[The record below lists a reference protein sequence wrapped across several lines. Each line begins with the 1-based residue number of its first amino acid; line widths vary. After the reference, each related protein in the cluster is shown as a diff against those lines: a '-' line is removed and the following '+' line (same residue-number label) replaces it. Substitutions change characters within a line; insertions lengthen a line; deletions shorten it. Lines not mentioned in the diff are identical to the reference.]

1 MNKKDSMR
9 GLGKVYKFT
18 LDQLFKSKS
27 NVISF
32 GIFILAAI
40 AAVPLMC
47 IFMDPNSGEQAV
59 SFSSEVMTMDAFTSR
74 DDVSFDARYAIQYGY
89 SILVM
94 IVCLFSCTY
103 IVRSIVEEK
112 SSKLVESL
120 MVSVKSE
127 ALILGKIL
135 AVMTFIF
142 AMIAALIIG
151 FGLSYVVT
159 GMFMDTS
166 VIGESLASMGITS
179 DLLNIGPGLIVI
191 ALISLL
197 LAYMIFALISAL
209 NGAGC
214 SNMEDVE
221 AANTPAVMVVMAG
234 YLVSVIGTSFGSDPS
249 LFLSLCPIVSAF
261 SAPIYYVIGDIG
273 LGVLIASW
281 IIQIACILLIHKVSS
296 KVYDSLIMYKG
307 SRLKTGQILAMAG
320 RKGVK

>member
-1 MNKKDSMR
+1 
-9 GLGKVYKFT
+9 
-18 LDQLFKSKS
+18 
-27 NVISF
+27 
-32 GIFILAAI
+32 
-40 AAVPLMC
+40 
-47 IFMDPNSGEQAV
+47 
-59 SFSSEVMTMDAFTSR
+59 MDAFTSR

-221 AANTPAVMVVMAG
+221 AANTTAVMVVMAG

-261 SAPIYYVIGDIG
+261 SAPIYYVIGDIV

>member
-1 MNKKDSMR
+1 
-9 GLGKVYKFT
+9 
-18 LDQLFKSKS
+18 
-27 NVISF
+27 
-32 GIFILAAI
+32 
-40 AAVPLMC
+40 MC

-179 DLLNIGPGLIVI
+179 DLLTIGPGLIVI

-221 AANTPAVMVVMAG
+221 AANTTAVMVVMAG